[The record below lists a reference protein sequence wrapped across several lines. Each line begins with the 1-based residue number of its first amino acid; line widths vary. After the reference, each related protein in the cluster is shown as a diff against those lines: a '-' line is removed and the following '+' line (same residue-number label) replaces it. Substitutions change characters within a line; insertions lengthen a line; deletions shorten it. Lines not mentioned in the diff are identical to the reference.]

1 LGECQIILAR
11 EMTKQFEPVRG
22 EFSLIIPAEPW

>member
-1 LGECQIILAR
+1 MILVR